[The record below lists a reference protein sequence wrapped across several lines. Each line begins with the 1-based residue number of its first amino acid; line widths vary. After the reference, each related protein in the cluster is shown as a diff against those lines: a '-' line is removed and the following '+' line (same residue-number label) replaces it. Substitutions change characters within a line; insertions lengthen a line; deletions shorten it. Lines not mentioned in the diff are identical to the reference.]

1 MNIGEELV
9 AAYLQ
14 HIKDCEF
21 TQQNLYTPDVQGEI
35 DVVGID
41 LANRTLYVCE
51 VAIHLVSGLYYAKG
65 GQPNNVGKLTD
76 KFSRDIEYAQKY
88 FPDYRQHFMLWC
100 PVIRRSKENAI
111 LNQERDLRQI
121 EENIQAK
128 YGVSVEFV
136 VNADFQRRI
145 DELRRYVRS
154 KTEEL
159 KNPVLRLLQI
169 EEALQKHLGK
179 RTQGASL

>member
-1 MNIGEELV
+1 VNIGEELV

-14 HIKDCEF
+14 HIKGCEF

-41 LANRTLYVCE
+41 LSQRALYVCE
-51 VAIHLVSGLYYAKG
+51 VAIHLVTGLYYAKG

-88 FPDYRQHFMLWC
+88 FPDYQQHFMLWC
-100 PVIRRSKENAI
+100 PIIRHSKDGAI
-111 LNQERDLRQI
+111 LNQERDIRQI
-121 EENIQAK
+121 GENISTK
-128 YGVSVEFV
+128 YGVSIEFV
-136 VNADFQRRI
+136 VNEDFQRRI
-145 DELRRYVRS
+145 DELRQYVRG

-179 RTQGASL
+179 KPRGTPK

>member
-9 AAYLQ
+9 AAYLR
-14 HIKDCEF
+14 HIKGCEF

-41 LANRTLYVCE
+41 LANQALYVCE
-51 VAIHLVSGLYYAKG
+51 VAIHLVTGLYYAKG

-76 KFSRDIEYAQKY
+76 KFSRDIEYAKKY
-88 FPDYRQHFMLWC
+88 FPDYQQHFMLWC
-100 PVIRRSKENAI
+100 PVIRHSKENAI

-121 EENIQAK
+121 EENIHAK
-128 YGVSVEFV
+128 YSVSIEFV
-136 VNADFQRRI
+136 INEDFQRRI
-145 DELRRYVRS
+145 DELRQYVRG

-169 EEALQKHLGK
+169 EEALKKHLGK
-179 RTQGASL
+179 RKQE